1 MKKTT
6 TWTQA
11 EGGKKLNQVAILLKA
26 QLSVLMDQLVIHNE
40 MGKLD

>member
-1 MKKTT
+1 MKK
-6 TWTQA
+6 QLHRHKQR
-11 EGGKKLNQVAILLKA
+11 GKKPDEVAILPKA